1 MKLVQKLL
9 FGTEYWSELSGAVEE
24 ILGGG
29 NNAAFSQMTGSAV
42 FCGFHKDLS
51 ESLCEVTV

>member
-1 MKLVQKLL
+1 MKLLQKLL

-29 NNAAFSQMTGSAV
+29 NHAAFNQMTGSAV
-42 FCGFHKDLS
+42 FRGFHKAFS